1 MAENGITLT
10 LDNEATSSAA
20 AAVAEAAAAPAPSSV
35 SSQAAEPVV
44 LDESSLTEEERKMVA
59 DFSEKIDIKN
69 SSIVLQYGAGAQKKI
84 ADFSDGA
91 LASVRTK
98 DLGEVGNMI
107 TDLITELEGFEID
120 ENDKGIFGFFKR
132 SANKLSVLKTKYEKA
147 EVNIDKITNTLEDHQ
162 IQLLK
167 DVAML
172 DKMYELN
179 LNYFKELTMY
189 IIAGKKCLEKFR
201 STELAEA
208 VAKAKETNTAEDA
221 QYANDLAALADR
233 FEKKLHDLELTRM
246 VSIQMGPQIRLLQNS
261 DTLMVEK
268 IHSTIVNTIPLW
280 KSQMTIALGIAHSQ
294 QAMQAQREV
303 TNMTNELLKKNADM
317 LKMGT
322 VEVAKESERG
332 VVDIETLK
340 HTNQTLISTLDEV
353 IKIQNEG
360 REKRRA
366 AEVELGRIE
375 GELRAKLLE
384 IDQDKKTV
392 K

>member
-10 LDNEATSSAA
+10 LDSEASASAA
-20 AAVAEAAAAPAPSSV
+20 AAMEATAAAPSLTQVKEAD
-35 SSQAAEPVV
+35 PVV
-44 LDESSLTEEERKMVA
+44 LDESSLTEEERKMVE

-91 LASVRTK
+91 LSSVRTK

-201 STELAEA
+201 NTELAEA

-360 REKRRA
+360 REKRKA

-384 IDQDKKTV
+384 IDQEKKTV

>member
-147 EVNIDKITNTLEDHQ
+147 EVNID
-162 IQLLK
+162 
-167 DVAML
+167 
-172 DKMYELN
+172 
-179 LNYFKELTMY
+179 
-189 IIAGKKCLEKFR
+189 
-201 STELAEA
+201 
-208 VAKAKETNTAEDA
+208 
-221 QYANDLAALADR
+221 
-233 FEKKLHDLELTRM
+233 
-246 VSIQMGPQIRLLQNS
+246 
-261 DTLMVEK
+261 
-268 IHSTIVNTIPLW
+268 
-280 KSQMTIALGIAHSQ
+280 
-294 QAMQAQREV
+294 
-303 TNMTNELLKKNADM
+303 
-317 LKMGT
+317 
-322 VEVAKESERG
+322 
-332 VVDIETLK
+332 
-340 HTNQTLISTLDEV
+340 
-353 IKIQNEG
+353 
-360 REKRRA
+360 
-366 AEVELGRIE
+366 
-375 GELRAKLLE
+375 
-384 IDQDKKTV
+384 
-392 K
+392 